1 MHEFDVINNADSC
14 LIPVEPTAEF
24 QLRGKI
30 INSSVRS
37 SDGIVGLNVM
47 TAAFSCRFRWFLSH
61 SGGEALLDKET
72 C

>member
-37 SDGIVGLNVM
+37 SDGNVGLNVM
-47 TAAFSCRFRWFLSH
+47 TAAFSCRFR
-61 SGGEALLDKET
+61 
-72 C
+72 